1 MGHIVYFYLET
12 FNQCTEFIH
21 NNGIKELYLDAN
33 GTQLCFVDN
42 KSDAY
47 VFDPINEVAIAV
59 PDCPDNIDSILW
71 DQNIFE
77 RAIFAIHNK
86 SIIVT
91 YIFVKYC
98 VEGK

>member
-33 GTQLCFVDN
+33 GTQLCFIDN

-47 VFDPINEVAIAV
+47 VFDPIN
-59 PDCPDNIDSILW
+59 
-71 DQNIFE
+71 
-77 RAIFAIHNK
+77 
-86 SIIVT
+86 
-91 YIFVKYC
+91 
-98 VEGK
+98 